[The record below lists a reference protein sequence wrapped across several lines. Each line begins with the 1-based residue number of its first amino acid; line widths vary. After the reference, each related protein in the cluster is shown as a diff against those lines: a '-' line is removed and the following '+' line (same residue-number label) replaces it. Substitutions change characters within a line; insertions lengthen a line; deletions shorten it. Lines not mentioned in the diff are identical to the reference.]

1 MKIQQ
6 SVNGENEASLHATF
20 ARSTFFRLIEFTLVA
35 MILIVSFLLCT
46 YVPVVPTTQMT
57 TILREAISPI
67 TQASELCDSSFNASI
82 TPFPNCQKLQKHC
95 QCHTTVTLV
104 AKNQSSGRN

>member
-35 MILIVSFLLCT
+35 MILIVSFLLCN
-46 YVPVVPTTQMT
+46 VPLKYQMT
-57 TILREAISPI
+57 TTRSHI
-67 TQASELCDSSFNASI
+67 TYHPS
-82 TPFPNCQKLQKHC
+82 
-95 QCHTTVTLV
+95 
-104 AKNQSSGRN
+104 

>member
-20 ARSTFFRLIEFTLVA
+20 ARSTFFRLIEFTLVT
-35 MILIVSFLLCT
+35 MLLIVSFLLCT
-46 YVPVVPTTQMT
+46 SQMT
-57 TILREAISPI
+57 TMLREAISPI

-95 QCHTTVTLV
+95 QMSPYV
-104 AKNQSSGRN
+104 AKNVRQQSSGR

>member
-46 YVPVVPTTQMT
+46 YVPTTQMT
-57 TILREAISPI
+57 TMLREAISPI

-104 AKNQSSGRN
+104 SKKNQSSGRY